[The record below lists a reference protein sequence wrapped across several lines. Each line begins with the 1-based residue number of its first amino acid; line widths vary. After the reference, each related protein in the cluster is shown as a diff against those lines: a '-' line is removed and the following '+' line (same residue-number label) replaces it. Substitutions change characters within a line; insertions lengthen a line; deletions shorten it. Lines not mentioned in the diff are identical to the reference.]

1 MPIRRSRCHDA
12 ALTSSAPSRHR
23 DYTGF
28 AASNEWRKNL
38 LSIDRKAVNPGSPAQ
53 VGTSFSTRFRNNF
66 STRFRAIQHR
76 NFQLFIAGQLTS
88 LIGTWMQNM
97 AQQWLV
103 YKLTHSAVLLGVFA
117 FASQVP
123 MLFLSSLGGYVG
135 DHYNRHR
142 GVVATQ
148 SVSMILAFALAGL
161 TLTHLINEWELI
173 AIAFMVGIV
182 NAFDVPI
189 RQAFLVQMVGKDD
202 LPNAIALNSSIFNG
216 ARVVGPAIGAFT
228 VAWVGEG
235 WCFFLNGLSFV
246 AVIVA
251 LLMMKIKRAQT
262 KPSEQSPLKSLMQGF
277 RFAMSD
283 FPIRSAL
290 SLLSVL
296 SLFGL
301 QYSVFMPI
309 YALDILKG
317 DARTQGYLMSAAGVG
332 ALLGALHFAARTDYK
347 GLARW
352 IGATS
357 LTCAI
362 GLLIFSGARVFWLCV
377 VVLFIVGF
385 AATSQMAATNTLIQ
399 NRVPDELRSRV
410 MAVYAT
416 MFMGVQPIGALIAGG
431 LAKRIT
437 APHTL
442 TVFGALVLLGS
453 LVFLSRVVLRLQGTA
468 TGATKAAG
476 DD

>member
-1 MPIRRSRCHDA
+1 M
-12 ALTSSAPSRHR
+12 
-23 DYTGF
+23 
-28 AASNEWRKNL
+28 
-38 LSIDRKAVNPGSPAQ
+38 
-53 VGTSFSTRFRNNF
+53 
-66 STRFRAIQHR
+66 QHR
-76 NFQLFIAGQLTS
+76 NFQLFIGGQLVS
-88 LIGTWMQNM
+88 LIGTWMQNT

-103 YKLTHSAVLLGVFA
+103 YRLTHSAVLLGVFG

-123 MLFLSSLGGYVG
+123 MLFLSSLGGYLG

-142 GVVATQ
+142 GVIATQ
-148 SVSMILAFALAGL
+148 TVSMVLAFVLAALMLSGNIQGWHGA
-161 TLTHLINEWELI
+161 WVVV
-173 AIAFMVGIV
+173 AIAFMLGTV

-235 WCFFLNGLSFV
+235 WCFFLNGLSFI

-251 LLMMKIKRAQT
+251 LVMMKIERIQA
-262 KPSEQSPLKSLMQGF
+262 KPGQELPLKSLMQGF
-277 RFAMSD
+277 HFAMSD
-283 FPIRSAL
+283 FPVRSAL
-290 SLLSVL
+290 LLLSVL

-309 YALDILKG
+309 YAMDILRG
-317 DARTQGYLMSAAGVG
+317 DIRIQGYLMSAAGVG
-332 ALLGALHFAARTDYK
+332 AVLGALHFAARTNYK

-352 IGATS
+352 IAATS
-357 LTCAI
+357 TACAV
-362 GLLIFSGARVFWLCV
+362 GLLIFSGAKVFWLCV
-377 VVLFIVGF
+377 VVLFAVGF

-416 MFMGVQPIGALIAGG
+416 MFMGVQPVGALIAGG
-431 LAKRIT
+431 LAKRIG

-442 TVFGALVLLGS
+442 TVFGSMVLLGS
-453 LVFLSRVVLRLQGTA
+453 LVFLFRVAMRLRRTSGEA
-468 TGATKAAG
+468 AKAAA